1 MEKKLLGGNMDKKL
15 VMGLSWLIPV
25 FFLGPIFGLV
35 AFIMDFKVLDVEE
48 KREFVSIFVC
58 AVVAMVLGFTFIVPI
73 AVAVFAIIA
82 AVNAFQGK
90 SFKVP
95 GAYHLAA
102 AIIK

>member
-1 MEKKLLGGNMDKKL
+1 METKKLLGGKLDKNI
-15 VMGLSWLIPV
+15 VMGLSWLV
-25 FFLGPIFGLV
+25 WIFGLV
-35 AFIMDFKVLDVEE
+35 AFIIDFKELDVEE

-58 AVVAMVLGFTFIVPI
+58 VAVATILACTVIGAVVSVVIG
-73 AVAVFAIIA
+73 VFMIIA
-82 AVNAFQGK
+82 LVNAFMGK